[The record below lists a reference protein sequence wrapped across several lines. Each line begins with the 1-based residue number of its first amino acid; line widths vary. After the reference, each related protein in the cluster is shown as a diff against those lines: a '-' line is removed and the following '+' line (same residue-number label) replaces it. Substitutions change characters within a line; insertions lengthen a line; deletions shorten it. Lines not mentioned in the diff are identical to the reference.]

1 MGDVDSHHLRLAV
14 DSDAKA
20 VATLWLRSRRASI
33 PAIPAPVHS
42 DQDVRQWVAE
52 ILIPNGGTWVL
63 EGDNELVGMMTVREG
78 WIDQLYVHPDHVGV
92 GAGTVLLRQAKTL
105 FPGGLDLWTFQSN
118 VRARHFYV
126 CHGFVPVGGTRGD
139 NEEGAPDIHLHWDS

>member
-1 MGDVDSHHLRLAV
+1 MGSDDSHHLRLAV

-42 DQDVRQWVAE
+42 DQDVHQWVAE
-52 ILIPNGGTWVL
+52 ILIPNGETWLL
-63 EGDNELVGMMTVREG
+63 EGDNELVGMMVLREG
-78 WIDQLYVHPDHVGV
+78 WIEQLYVDPDHFGV
-92 GAGTVLLRQAKTL
+92 GAGTELLGHAKRL

-118 VRARHFYV
+118 FRARHFYE
-126 CHGFVPVGGTRGD
+126 CRGFVSVGETSGD
-139 NEEGAPDIHLHWDS
+139 NEEGAPDIRLHWDG